1 MINQL
6 AETKKETM
14 PPAPRRF
21 YLTKPTQFQI
31 EYSINKWMDPRVQVD
46 LPKAQ
51 QQWDALLKTYKE
63 LGAEVEVFEPLEGWP
78 DSVFTGD
85 SIFLYGKHAIAS
97 RFRFAERAGEVPATV
112 ERFRQRG
119 YTVHELPEGMY
130 FEGNGEAVYWN
141 GRVIAGY
148 GVRSDREA
156 LDFMS
161 KTLSVEVVPLRLR
174 APHFHV
180 DTTICPLND
189 STLAYVP
196 TALDEDGQKAVK
208 ALNANLIHIN
218 NEEARLLACNS
229 MSVAGNV
236 VLSTVHAPKFHAAL
250 EKAGFEVRP
259 LDLSEF
265 AKSGG
270 GAKCLTLEA
279 YNPT

>member
-31 EYSINKWMDPRVQVD
+31 EYSINKWMDPKVQVD

-85 SIFLYGKHAIAS
+85 SIFLYGKHAIA
-97 RFRFAERAGEVPATV
+97 
-112 ERFRQRG
+112 
-119 YTVHELPEGMY
+119 
-130 FEGNGEAVYWN
+130 VYWN

-156 LDFMS
+156 LDFMA